1 MWEVVVMVF
10 AFYYIDGLDI
20 LDDLILD
27 VGAKKF
33 RAFNYVIYDYQ
44 DYEDIDL
51 DSFDEDLLEGFS
63 ITTSKDIRFE
73 RVLVTE
79 NTPIIARKTDI
90 EDFMTLK
97 VMDRMAFTLNE
108 YREVEREV
116 VDYILDKVKLCPPA
130 SDYVVHMVSDFEKFF
145 SDRTDF
151 DNLKN
156 TLEKEIDLA
165 LENGDRGEFK
175 RLSKLYKRVKMED

>member
-1 MWEVVVMVF
+1 MVF
-10 AFYYIDGLDI
+10 AFYYVDGLGI
-20 LDDLILD
+20 LNDLILD

-51 DSFDEDLLEGFS
+51 DSFDEDLLEEFS
-63 ITTSKDIRFE
+63 IKTSKDIRFK

-79 NTPIIARKTDI
+79 NTPIIVKKTAI

-116 VDYILDKVKLCPPA
+116 VDYILDKAKLYPSA
-130 SDYVVHMVSDFEKFF
+130 LKYEVHMVSDFEKFF

-156 TLEKEIDLA
+156 TLEKEIDLV
-165 LENGDRGEFK
+165 LEKGDRGEFK
-175 RLSKLYKRVKMED
+175 RLSKLYKRLKMED